1 MNREILKSMD
11 TGHIPVQRLT
21 ALLETFTLKHAARM
35 LPDLLETA
43 DLQDSSCREFLLAV
57 LETEVKGR
65 NERRRKRNY
74 SAAHFPPK
82 YPATGRVRPGRAGVR
97 NHSGTALRL
106 ERTVLAGQ
114 LRKPCLCGA
123 SGPRQDYGRLWSGV
137 AGCQQRLYGMF

>member
-74 SAAHFPPK
+74 SAAHFPP
-82 YPATGRVRPGRAGVR
+82 
-97 NHSGTALRL
+97 NIRL
-106 ERTVLAGQ
+106 
-114 LRKPCLCGA
+114 
-123 SGPRQDYGRLWSGV
+123 LWSSIFVTPV
-137 AGCQQRLYGMF
+137 AKKYRFMQFELDRVFDTR